1 MTIIKKHGNNTI
13 CRQQLKCE
21 ENNLF
26 AMLCIV
32 PLYTINGFVGKQ
44 HKNHNMMENSS
55 MPSGCIRGGWLILS
69 VRLNHTHTHIIHNW
83 LVFLFLSSVSIL
95 CVGDLLTG
103 HMKQAANQLHSD

>member
-69 VRLNHTHTHIIHNW
+69 VRLNHTHTHH
-83 LVFLFLSSVSIL
+83 
-95 CVGDLLTG
+95 T
-103 HMKQAANQLHSD
+103 QLARFFISFFSQHFMCR